1 MRTDGSSVAQPPPGG
16 LPPSPSRLVQ
26 QMPVTFR
33 VHLEVQTP
41 GALPT
46 PDCLLEQLQRETDDS
61 REQRRIII
69 PIEKR
74 RADGGENQLLA
85 GLGSTGY

>member
-1 MRTDGSSVAQPPPGG
+1 MTQENTSKTE
-16 LPPSPSRLVQ
+16 L
-26 QMPVTFR
+26 
-33 VHLEVQTP
+33 
-41 GALPT
+41 
-46 PDCLLEQLQRETDDS
+46 
-61 REQRRIII
+61 RRIII